1 MRDFWRA
8 VTIFASQQRNLK
20 AQILEAQPLQAKT
33 VNATKTLSC
42 VLPVIM
48 AKSRSKF
55 KP

>member
-1 MRDFWRA
+1 MRDFRHA
-8 VTIFASQQRNLK
+8 VTVSASQMRILK
-20 AQILEAQPLQAKT
+20 AQMLEAQPLQAKK
-33 VNATKTLSC
+33 VNAPKTLSC